1 MIKIDKNTFNSGP
14 VTIGGVPEG
23 YEGILL
29 NDLIL
34 LDKPILFVAR
44 DDRRMHSIKASFEL
58 FGNMN
63 NVLEFPAWDC
73 LPYDRVS
80 PKNDIVASRIKTLS
94 SLNENNNKNPRII
107 ITTIS
112 AILQRVPVFN
122 FFNGSSMTFGKGA
135 EVNREI
141 LISFLKRNSYDR
153 SETVMEP
160 GEYAIRGVI
169 LDLYPPGYKHPLRL
183 DFFGDEIER
192 IRSFDAFSQR
202 TDGEVECFKLQPFR
216 EFLIDKDSIE
226 RFRKRYRST
235 FGLIEKDDIVYES
248 VSESIIY
255 AGIEHWLPLF
265 FEKLDTLF
273 EIGRA
278 HV

>member
-1 MIKIDKNTFNSGP
+1 MIKINKNTFNSGP

-94 SLNENNNKNPRII
+94 SLN
-107 ITTIS
+107 
-112 AILQRVPVFN
+112 
-122 FFNGSSMTFGKGA
+122 
-135 EVNREI
+135 
-141 LISFLKRNSYDR
+141 
-153 SETVMEP
+153 
-160 GEYAIRGVI
+160 
-169 LDLYPPGYKHPLRL
+169 
-183 DFFGDEIER
+183 
-192 IRSFDAFSQR
+192 
-202 TDGEVECFKLQPFR
+202 
-216 EFLIDKDSIE
+216 
-226 RFRKRYRST
+226 
-235 FGLIEKDDIVYES
+235 
-248 VSESIIY
+248 
-255 AGIEHWLPLF
+255 
-265 FEKLDTLF
+265 
-273 EIGRA
+273 
-278 HV
+278 